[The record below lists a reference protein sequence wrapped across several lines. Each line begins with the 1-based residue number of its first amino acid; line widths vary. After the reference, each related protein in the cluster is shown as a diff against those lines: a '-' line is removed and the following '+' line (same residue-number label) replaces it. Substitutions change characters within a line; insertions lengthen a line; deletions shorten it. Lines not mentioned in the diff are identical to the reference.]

1 MEDALIIV
9 NGPCGSSIPVRI
21 ARGATPALFGST
33 VQAQRKFREFFTAH
47 IRNPNTWRAYRIAMW
62 RFADWWGFHGIL
74 LAKVEPMVIAAY
86 VEEFTG
92 KLAPASVKQ

>member
-21 ARGATPALFGST
+21 ARGAMPARFGST
-33 VQAQRKFREFFTAH
+33 VQAQRIFREFFTAH

-62 RFADWWGFHGIL
+62 RFADGCRFHGIL
-74 LAKVEPMVIAAY
+74 LAKIEPMVI
-86 VEEFTG
+86 EEFTG